1 MVRGAFMSS
10 SSRMTATSDARRR
23 RRLAEDEA
31 SLWVR
36 AMADVL
42 PLPRVGP
49 GRSQPAMSAIAPVA
63 AAAPPSPVVPPS
75 GPPMLPPPRPQPALV
90 TRQATGLDR
99 KTLARLR
106 RGDVAIGA
114 RLDLHGMTQAHAH
127 AELDAFLDRAVRR
140 GARFVLVITGKGS
153 GGDGILRRML
163 PRWIQAGPHRA
174 RVLGVEPAHAR
185 HGGDGAWYVQLRR
198 PRGGATP

>member
-1 MVRGAFMSS
+1 
-10 SSRMTATSDARRR
+10 MTAPPDARRH

-31 SLWVR
+31 SLWAR
-36 AMADVL
+36 AMSDVL
-42 PLPRVGP
+42 PLARAQTARRKPV
-49 GRSQPAMSAIAPVA
+49 MSAPAPAIIAAMPEA
-63 AAAPPSPVVPPS
+63 IATPA
-75 GPPMLPPPRPQPALV
+75 GPPLPPPPRTPVASTVL
-90 TRQATGLDR
+90 AAGLDR

-106 RGDVAIGA
+106 RGDVTIAA

-140 GARFVLVITGKGS
+140 GARLVLVITGKGS

-163 PRWIQAGPHRA
+163 PRWIQAGPHRG

-185 HGGDGAWYVQLRR
+185 HGGEGAWYVQLRR
-198 PRGGATP
+198 PRAGTAS

>member
-1 MVRGAFMSS
+1 
-10 SSRMTATSDARRR
+10 MTARPDARRH

-31 SLWVR
+31 SLWAR
-36 AMADVL
+36 AMTDVK
-42 PLPRVGP
+42 PLARAPATRRRPGGP
-49 GRSQPAMSAIAPVA
+49 AIAPTIAGVA
-63 AAAPPSPVVPPS
+63 PDPIPATADPPL
-75 GPPMLPPPRPQPALV
+75 LPPPRPAFAPPVPAAGL
-90 TRQATGLDR
+90 ATGLDR

-106 RGDVAIGA
+106 RGDVAIAA

-140 GARFVLVITGKGS
+140 GARLVLIISGKGN

-198 PRGGATP
+198 PRGGPTT